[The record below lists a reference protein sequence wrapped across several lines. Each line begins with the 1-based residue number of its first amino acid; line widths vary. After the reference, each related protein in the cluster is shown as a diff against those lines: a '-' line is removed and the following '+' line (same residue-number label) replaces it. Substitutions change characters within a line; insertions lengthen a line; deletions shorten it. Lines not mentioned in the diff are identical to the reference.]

1 MVCHHRDKFVGHRHC
16 GNEDIMFLICH
27 AFGPR
32 HCDSGNIMVLIC
44 HMISQDHLTKQPCKF
59 CGRSPSR

>member
-44 HMISQDHLTKQPCKF
+44 HMISQDHLTKQPC
-59 CGRSPSR
+59 